1 MSPHHGR
8 VLRRLTPP
16 SRPPWLRWALGL
28 VAAYGLAAT
37 LVLLAV
43 AVLRGRTAVTYTAAL
58 FSFWWLL
65 PAPGLLVLAA
75 VLRSWRAV
83 AAVAVPAVVCA
94 VLQGPCL
101 LNRLPGGESAHDLR
115 VVTYNLT
122 QTAPL
127 DGLFA
132 LIEHQQPDVL
142 LVQEVTDRSR
152 RTLEQLSGYPYASF
166 GPGTGPGEGDGDAV
180 VSKLPIT
187 DVQPVTGL
195 PEGARPT
202 DLVTLDAG
210 GRPLAV
216 LSVHLA
222 SPCLGCLPDKEA
234 VNPAGGTS
242 EAARL
247 RVAEARRYGEI
258 AAGLIAQGRP
268 VLLGGDLNSAPL
280 NQPLGELRDA
290 GLVDV
295 HRAVG
300 TWPALTRGP
309 GPGVAR
315 VDVVLVSGLE
325 PVRSVEGA
333 AGPSTHSP
341 MIADLAWP
349 ES

>member
-1 MSPHHGR
+1 M
-8 VLRRLTPP
+8 LRRLTPP
-16 SRPPWLRWALGL
+16 PRPRWLRWSLGVLASYGAL
-28 VAAYGLAAT
+28 AT

-43 AVLRGRTAVTYTAAL
+43 AVLRDRTALTYGAAL
-58 FSFWWLL
+58 ASSWWLA
-65 PAPGLLVLAA
+65 PAPLLVVAA
-75 VLRSWRAV
+75 AALRSWPV
-83 AAVAVPAVVCA
+83 VTAVAVPAVVCA
-94 VLQGPCL
+94 VLQGPYL
-101 LNRLPGGESAHDLR
+101 LNRLPGDEPERDLR
-115 VVTYNLT
+115 VATYNLT

-127 DGLFA
+127 DGLYD
-132 LIEHQQPDVL
+132 LIAREQPDVL
-142 LVQEVTDRSR
+142 LLQEVTDRSR
-152 RTLEQLSGYPYASF
+152 PALEVLPGYPYRSF
-166 GPGTGPGEGDGDAV
+166 GTFIGEHVRDGDAV
-180 VSKLPIT
+180 VSRLPIT
-187 DVQPVTGL
+187 DVAPVTGL

-202 DLVTLDAG
+202 DLVTLDVG
-210 GRPLAV
+210 GRALAV

-222 SPCLGCLPDKEA
+222 SPCIGCLPDKEA

-247 RVAEARRYGEI
+247 RVTEARRYADV
-258 AAGLIAQGRP
+258 AAGLIAAGRP
-268 VLLGGDLNSAPL
+268 VVLGGDLNSAPL

-315 VDVVLVSGLE
+315 VDAVLVSGLV

-349 ES
+349 DG

>member
-1 MSPHHGR
+1 M
-8 VLRRLTPP
+8 
-16 SRPPWLRWALGL
+16 
-28 VAAYGLAAT
+28 VAAYGLLAT

-43 AVLRGRTAVTYTAAL
+43 GVLRDRTAVTYTAAL

-65 PAPGLLVLAA
+65 PAPLLVVSAA

-94 VLQGPCL
+94 ALQHPYL
-101 LNRLPGGESAHDLR
+101 LNRLPGGEPERDLR
-115 VVTYNLT
+115 VVTYNVT
-122 QTAPL
+122 HGAPL

-132 LIEHQQPDVL
+132 LVAAEHPDVL
-142 LVQEVTDRSR
+142 LLQEVTDQSR
-152 RTLEQLSGYPYASF
+152 PLLQALPGYPYSSF
-166 GPGTGPGEGDGDAV
+166 GPGTGAGGGDGDAV
-180 VSKLPIT
+180 ISTLPIT
-187 DVQPVTGL
+187 GSEPVTGL

-202 DLVTLDAG
+202 DLVSIDAG
-210 GRPLAV
+210 GRQLAV

-222 SPCLGCLPDKEA
+222 SPCIGCFPAKESA
-234 VNPAGGTS
+234 NPGGDTGQ
-242 EAARL
+242 AARL
-247 RVAEARRYGEI
+247 RVAEARRYADVAAELI
-258 AAGLIAQGRP
+258 AAGRP

-280 NQPLGELRDA
+280 NQPLGELTDT

-325 PVRSVEGA
+325 PVHSREGA

-349 ES
+349 DS

>member
-1 MSPHHGR
+1 M
-8 VLRRLTPP
+8 LRRLAPP
-16 SRPPWLRWALGL
+16 ARPRWLRWALGL
-28 VAAYGLAAT
+28 VAAYGLLAT
-37 LVLLAV
+37 LTLLAV
-43 AVLRGRTAVTYTAAL
+43 AVLRDRTALTYSAAL
-58 FSFWWLL
+58 AAFWPLL
-65 PAPGLLVLAA
+65 PAPVLAVAAA
-75 VLRSWRAV
+75 VLRSWRTV
-83 AAVAVPAVVCA
+83 AAVAVPAVVCV
-94 VLQGPCL
+94 VLQGPYV
-101 LNRLPGGESAHDLR
+101 LNRLPGGETDRDLR
-115 VVTYNLT
+115 VATYNLT

-127 DGLFA
+127 DGLYA
-132 LIEHQQPDVL
+132 LIEREQPDVL
-142 LVQEVTDRSR
+142 LLQEVTERSR
-152 RTLEQLSGYPYASF
+152 TVLADLPGYPYSNF
-166 GPGTGPGEGDGDAV
+166 GPVVGDYVADGDAV

-216 LSVHLA
+216 LSLHLA
-222 SPCLGCLPDKEA
+222 SPCIGCVPAKEA
-234 VNPAGGTS
+234 VNPAGSTS

-247 RVAEARRYGEI
+247 RVAEARRYADV
-258 AAGLIAQGRP
+258 AAGLVAAGQA
-268 VLLGGDLNSAPL
+268 VVVGGDLNSAPL

-309 GPGVAR
+309 GPGIAR

-349 ES
+349 QP